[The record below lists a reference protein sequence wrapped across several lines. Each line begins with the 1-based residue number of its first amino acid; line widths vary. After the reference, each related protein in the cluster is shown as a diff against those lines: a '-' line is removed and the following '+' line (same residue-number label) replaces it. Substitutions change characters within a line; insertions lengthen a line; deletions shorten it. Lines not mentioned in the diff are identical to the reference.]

1 MSPEAARAPVVLPPE
16 EPSLPKIRVVVRK
29 RPLNRKVHRLWACH
43 RYAKRPAFKL
53 LTWPLR
59 SHHPQWLLINAG
71 HPACHSLT
79 WPLPVRKPGCLLQEE
94 DRGEEDSIEA
104 VMAEARLTVH
114 EPRVKV
120 DLTKYVE
127 HHAFS
132 FDDVLDEG
140 VSNDAV
146 YRSTVQPLVAT
157 IFRAGKVSMSK
168 STALDGI
175 SPAFTPALAQK
186 IGLRP
191 GRMASSQVADVR
203 AQRQPFNWLG

>member
-1 MSPEAARAPVVLPPE
+1 MGTAWNL
-16 EPSLPKIRVVVRK
+16 L
-29 RPLNRKVHRLWACH
+29 L
-43 RYAKRPAFKL
+43 KL
-53 LTWPLR
+53 LYNAKQPAPHLVT
-59 SHHPQWLLINAG
+59 WLLQIHQSG
-71 HPACHSLT
+71 
-79 WPLPVRKPGCLLQEE
+79 RLLQEE

-132 FDDVLDEG
+132 FDDVLDEE

-157 IFRAGKVSMSK
+157 IFRAGKVSKTERRAS
-168 STALDGI
+168 ALH
-175 SPAFTPALAQK
+175 SH
-186 IGLRP
+186 RP
-191 GRMASSQVADVR
+191 W
-203 AQRQPFNWLG
+203 QRPRHMDACR